1 MQYRKDKY
9 GQDLS
14 ILGFDCMR
22 FTRKGNSIDLPKAE
36 EEIMEAFRAGVNY
49 YDTAYIYPGSEVLLG
64 TVLQRNG
71 IRDQV
76 KIATKLPQYL
86 VRNLSG
92 AEKFFREELER
103 LQTDH
108 VDYHGRLA
116 MGTTED
122 AWDPGLD
129 QGEERVRG
137 DPEHRLLVPREHGKF
152 PEGPSGL

>member
-14 ILGFDCMR
+14 ILGFGCMR
-22 FTRKGNSIDLPKAE
+22 FTRKGNSIDFPKAE

-49 YDTAYIYPGSEVLLG
+49 YDTAYSYPGSEVLLG

-92 AEKFFREELER
+92 AEKFFREALLTNFATNIMFIFITDMALQKLLLEQR
-103 LQTDH
+103 VQK
-108 VDYHGRLA
+108 RA
-116 MGTTED
+116 MNY
-122 AWDPGLD
+122 PL
-129 QGEERVRG
+129 VN
-137 DPEHRLLVPREHGKF
+137 RLLIWEF
-152 PEGPSGL
+152 